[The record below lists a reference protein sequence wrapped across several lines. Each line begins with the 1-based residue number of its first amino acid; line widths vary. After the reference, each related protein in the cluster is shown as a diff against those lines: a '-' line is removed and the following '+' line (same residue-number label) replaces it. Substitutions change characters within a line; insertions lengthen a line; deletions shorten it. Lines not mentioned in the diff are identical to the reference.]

1 MRTFFGSTFIEK
13 DKLEEA
19 EIYHPIKLEYYKE
32 INEDDIQK
40 VDKAKYGITIVKTEY
55 KKDNLEVE
63 TKNIKYITNDEKE
76 EDRILSIFKENKV
89 TPINSEEVIS
99 DIWEHPFSP
108 INFI

>member
-63 TKNIKYITNDEKE
+63 TKNYYLVTNVSRKYPKNLQFIKNCS
-76 EDRILSIFKENKV
+76 RILKV
-89 TPINSEEVIS
+89 KYNRIK
-99 DIWEHPFSP
+99 F
-108 INFI
+108 

>member
-99 DIWEHPFSP
+99 DFWGHTFLP

>member
-13 DKLEEA
+13 DKLKEA
-19 EIYHPIKLEYYKE
+19 EIYYPIKLEYYKE

-99 DIWEHPFSP
+99 DIWGHPFSP

>member
-76 EDRILSIFKENKV
+76 EYRILSIFKENKV

-99 DIWEHPFSP
+99 DIWGHPFSP

>member
-99 DIWEHPFSP
+99 DI
-108 INFI
+108 

>member
-13 DKLEEA
+13 DKLEEV

-76 EDRILSIFKENKV
+76 EDRILSIFKENTQKTCNLLKIV
-89 TPINSEEVIS
+89 LEY
-99 DIWEHPFSP
+99 
-108 INFI
+108 

>member
-89 TPINSEEVIS
+89 TPINSEGVIS
-99 DIWEHPFSP
+99 DIWGHPFLP

>member
-40 VDKAKYGITIVKTEY
+40 VDKAI
-55 KKDNLEVE
+55 KK
-63 TKNIKYITNDEKE
+63 II
-76 EDRILSIFKENKV
+76 
-89 TPINSEEVIS
+89 
-99 DIWEHPFSP
+99 
-108 INFI
+108 

>member
-99 DIWEHPFSP
+99 DIWGHPFSH

>member
-1 MRTFFGSTFIEK
+1 MDIEK
-13 DKLEEA
+13 
-19 EIYHPIKLEYYKE
+19 IKKAKTKIIGKKIEYYKE

-99 DIWEHPFSP
+99 DIWGHPFSP